1 MITTIGLAG
10 LGIYV
15 LTGIF
20 KRLQKKYGNVMKT
33 KAIVGI
39 LVVIAGA
46 IYYYFT
52 QYQPNLLEQVTK
64 FAIGAFGVSQAIWM
78 LIEGYLPK
86 DPVTPPSAP
95 VA

>member
-1 MITTIGLAG
+1 MITTIGLSG

-20 KRLQKKYGNVMKT
+20 KRLQKKYWNVMKT
-33 KAIVGI
+33 KAIVWI
-39 LVVIAGA
+39 LVIIAGA

-64 FAIGAFGVSQAIWM
+64 FAIGAFWVSQAIWM
-78 LIEGYLPK
+78 LIEWYLPK
-86 DPVTPPSAP
+86 DPVLPPTP
-95 VA
+95 VV